1 MAYEWEA
8 AELEQDPS
16 LREYGLLPEQEGRL
30 PQGPV
35 AEAWDLAEYD
45 DDEEEEKVYPSMIHQ
60 YADEIGNW
68 VDKSEV
74 KSVNWDALKHTADIV
89 ANSTRQIEER
99 LTKVMNRKGADDRTE
114 EEKDRERHELI
125 ELIEHIPKAGAI
137 QESIKHMH
145 RQWVTGVPFVPHFIH
160 ERKPDSPEYKED
172 KKAYEKY
179 WGQKYYTPNEIVRL
193 QETDPAKADEIAK
206 RQDNAV
212 MRYARG
218 IMDFAYGAKDMFMT
232 VFDNIETAKKNFGS
246 WSEPMARYSPATLF
260 KSDAENEKY
269 LSELSQ
275 REFDFWGLLRDMGI
289 TAADAYVLVKNPKVA
304 MAPMMTEGLLHS
316 GEAAAKNPLG
326 YRVASKMGKGAAK
339 TGAIY
344 AKGALTGKIKGHGAG
359 KHAVA
364 EHALMDKNAL
374 HQKRLEKAYEGGHG
388 GAVALAKGASK
399 MAQSDIGFVK
409 NVGNLILQS
418 QRQGVLGMGF
428 GKRFA
433 GLEVT
438 PEIQKTIIA
447 LERES
452 RMKPMEVADWVQKVR
467 ETDPDAFAVVFDA
480 INEGQAI
487 APQMH
492 NLLKDIVE
500 VRGRGEALK
509 EKHVNQMVAAE
520 QVKNQALKEGAQRS
534 EMLPL
539 EQTKYGLVNGRM
551 EALKS
556 DGLIGKPQTKYRRAE
571 KGRDAAEIKHRDASQ
586 FLQRFEDAL
595 SSKNAP
601 LIDMLRREAVE
612 LKLLNKKAATA
623 KEGRAGKAKD
633 ILKEGFEYDK
643 IARQIEEYNN
653 GLVNFTY
660 NGKNMRGLEFIIDG
674 LKPENFDPSKVKAE
688 IAFKRA
694 ENPALYDAL
703 AGRMDVLIQTRRHMD
718 NFSKE
723 LATLVKDPKQRK
735 ILEESTFLSNVL
747 GGYVPHKKAGLT
759 ELTGNRTGAEAFR
772 DNLKIAKE
780 KREKAKDWSTN
791 VLERSKGDQAAWQ
804 ALLEYTINATNM
816 INKAKL
822 HKGVAD
828 SLGKHNKIFE
838 NKGEFVRATGLP
850 ESKVKSIDL
859 HRQGKLGHDT
869 WQMIQRGIPY
879 EWVEVSKS
887 ADPLLPIFGQLE
899 GKVIPK
905 HVYHHLA
912 NYDAA
917 YGAVRKSSRVLQD
930 IFKQSKTIYGLPYY
944 FNTAMGLAVLQALD
958 GGTPL
963 ELMQGIVDYGKK
975 GEVYTALRDA
985 GGIRES
991 AMLLGVDAPK
1001 QNVFGKLGKLIHG
1014 KTKKLAEQP
1023 SPLPPSVGGGSR
1035 VRTGVQ
1041 GGVKEFSKFL
1051 TELYEGWQDPV
1062 QHQAAKKYGVPAAA
1076 IAAGGIVG
1084 AGITGGLAGGA
1095 LIGMLNGL
1103 AASRGPRL
1111 SMLMDQG
1118 ARIAS
1123 ATRLVNQYANVIAGK
1138 MAEARGRKSSR
1149 RQREI
1154 DIATARKQILKNKKL
1169 MKEISTLA
1177 DKANIDYT
1185 LLPMSVEHFS
1195 AAGPISPFI
1204 KFATRATE
1212 LLYDSP
1218 EMMPRRFLQ
1227 LNEVE
1232 QQRLNDMTK
1241 EQWDFRNNMPWGE
1254 QGMGYLPN
1262 NETGNYWSAA
1272 YWNPLTMAVVREA
1285 MPLITMVGGWFGG
1298 ASPWSS
1304 KEAFR
1309 AETSGSASRLLNYG
1323 WLKPIVESFGS
1334 GRGPRGEKLDTLG
1347 KKGKNL
1353 ATGWGPSWL
1362 YRISQL
1368 REILGNTTDKTDRGL
1383 TQSGVITNATGSRNK
1398 PIHTVKVQ
1406 RQLLKK
1412 EYTRARNTLI
1422 GDIKAQLSLAK
1433 NDPDRVRDLKAERRE
1448 GLAFMKEA
1456 YERARDSD
1464 FFTRQR

>member
-1 MAYEWEA
+1 MAYEWEE

-16 LREYGLLPEQEGRL
+16 LDEYGLLPEQEGRL

-35 AEAWDLAEYD
+35 AEAWGLAKY
-45 DDEEEEKVYPSMIHQ
+45 DEEGKKVYPSMIHQ
-60 YADEIGNW
+60 YADELGGWI
-68 VDKSEV
+68 DKSDV
-74 KSVNWDALKHTADIV
+74 KSINWDALKHTADIYSK
-89 ANSTRQIEER
+89 STQSISDR
-99 LTKVMNRKGADDRTE
+99 LDKVMAQEGPIEDEDR
-114 EEKDRERHELI
+114 REII
-125 ELIEHIPKAGAI
+125 ELIEHIPQVGVW
-137 QESIKHMH
+137 QEGIKHMH

-160 ERKPDSPEYKED
+160 ERKPNSPEYKED
-172 KKAYEKY
+172 KKAYEKF
-179 WGQKYYTPNEIVRL
+179 WQEKYYTPNDIIKLKR
-193 QETDPAKADEIAK
+193 TNPAQAEEIAK
-206 RQDNAV
+206 RQDNGV

-218 IMDFAYGAKDMFMT
+218 IQDFAVGAKDMFMG
-232 VFDNIETAKKNFGS
+232 VFDNIESTKKNLGS
-246 WSEPMARYSPATLF
+246 WSEPLARISPNRLF
-260 KSDAENEKY
+260 KSPAEDKKY
-269 LSELSQ
+269 LAELGK
-275 REFDFWGLLRDMGI
+275 RKLDLFGLLRDGLI
-289 TAADAYVLVKNPKVA
+289 TAADFAVAVKRPEVA
-304 MAPMMTEGLLHS
+304 MSPMMTEAVLHS
-316 GEAAAKNPLG
+316 GKAAEKNPLA
-326 YRVASKMGKGAAK
+326 ASVGWKMAKRTAKG
-339 TGAIY
+339 GGVY

-364 EHALMDKNAL
+364 EAALVDKQAT
-374 HQKRLEKAYEGGHG
+374 HQKRLERAHEGGHG

-418 QRQGVLGMGF
+418 QRQGVLGMGL

-447 LERES
+447 LEREA
-452 RMKPMEVADWVQKVR
+452 RIKPMEVADWVNKVR

-500 VRGRGEALK
+500 VRKRGEGRKAEL
-509 EKHVNQMVAAE
+509 VDQMIAGQE
-520 QVKNQALKEGAQRS
+520 VKAQALKEGAQRS

-539 EQTKYGLVNGRM
+539 EQTKYGLVNGRLA
-551 EALKS
+551 ALKR
-556 DGLIGKPQTKYRRAE
+556 DGIIGKPQTKYRRAE
-571 KGRDAAEIKHRDASQ
+571 RGRDVAEIKHRDTSE
-586 FLQRFEDAL
+586 FLQRFENAL

-601 LIDMLRREAVE
+601 LIDMMRREAVE
-612 LKLLNKKAATA
+612 IRLLNKKAATA
-623 KEGRAGKAKD
+623 KGGRAGQAKK

-660 NGKNMRGLEFIIDG
+660 EGKNMRGLEFIIDG
-674 LKPENFDPSKVKAE
+674 LKPESFDPSKVKAE

-735 ILEESTFLSNVL
+735 ILEESVFLSNVL
-747 GGYVPHKKAGLT
+747 GGYVPHKKAGLK
-759 ELTGNRTGAEAFR
+759 ELTGDRTGAEAFR
-772 DNLKIAKE
+772 DNLLLAKE
-780 KREKAKDWSTN
+780 KREKAKDWSAN
-791 VLERSKGDQAAWQ
+791 VLERAEGDQGAWQ
-804 ALLEYTINATNM
+804 ALLEYTLNATNM

-822 HKGVAD
+822 HKGVVD

-838 NKGEFVRATGLP
+838 NKAEFVRATGLP
-850 ESKVKSIDL
+850 ETKVKSIDL
-859 HRQGKLGHDT
+859 HRQGRLGHDT

-879 EWVEVSKS
+879 EWVEVAKSK
-887 ADPLLPIFGQLE
+887 DPLLPIFGQLE

-917 YGAVRKSSRVLQD
+917 YGAVRQSSRVLQD

-944 FNTAMGLAVLQALD
+944 FNTAMGLAVLQMLD

-963 ELMQGIVDYGKK
+963 ELMNGIVEYGKK

-1035 VRTGVQ
+1035 VRTGVK

-1062 QHQAAKKYGVPAAA
+1062 QMQAAKKYGVPAAA
-1076 IAAGGIVG
+1076 IAAGGVVG
-1084 AGITGGLAGGA
+1084 AGLTGGLAGGA

-1123 ATRLVNQYANVIAGK
+1123 ATRLINQYANVIAGK
-1138 MAEARGRKSSR
+1138 MAEARGKKSSR
-1149 RQREI
+1149 KQKEM
-1154 DIATARKQILKNKKL
+1154 DVAAARKQILKNKEL
-1169 MKEISTLA
+1169 MKKISTLA

-1218 EMMPRRFLQ
+1218 EMMPKRFLQ

-1232 QQRLNDMTK
+1232 RQYLNDMTP
-1241 EQWDFRNNMPWGE
+1241 EQWKFREEMPWGE
-1254 QGMGYLPN
+1254 QMMGYLPR

-1272 YWNPLTMAVVREA
+1272 YWNPLTMAVVRES
-1285 MPLITMVGGWFGG
+1285 MPLITMMGGWFGG
-1298 ASPWSS
+1298 AAPWSS
-1304 KEAFR
+1304 KEAFK
-1309 AETSGSASRLLNYG
+1309 AEVSGSATRLLNYG
-1323 WLKPIVESFGS
+1323 WLKPIVESFGT
-1334 GRGPRGEKLDTLG
+1334 GRGPRGEKLDTAAR
-1347 KKGKNL
+1347 KAKNL
-1353 ATGWGPSWL
+1353 ATGLGPSSV
-1362 YRISQL
+1362 YRMSQL
-1368 REILGNTTDKTDRGL
+1368 MEVLGNTTNETDYGL
-1383 TQSGVITNATGSRNK
+1383 TQADVVTNALGPRNK
-1398 PIHTVKVQ
+1398 PVHTVKVQ
-1406 RQLLKK
+1406 QQMLDT
-1412 EYTRARNTLI
+1412 EYDSAMREFKGQMSYLM
-1422 GDIKAQLSLAK
+1422 GQAK
-1433 NDPDRVRDLKAERRE
+1433 NDDSRYTKLETEYKE
-1448 GLAFMKEA
+1448 GLAAIREA

-1464 FFTRQR
+1464 FFSRQR